1 MKSLL
6 LLWQKLADESASRCS
21 TSATLDCK
29 TVKCRVEHE
38 GLSFL
43 TITLPDFGK
52 DFQKSLD
59 QRKVDRHLFA
69 GFQRKGELPRFL
81 GGFLDRVFSRDS
93 GRLLEDPCIDAILAV
108 RQLTLMY
115 GKMLLPSSDARLRSA
130 MRGFVECEQD
140 VRLADSQRTEMQR
153 INFRRVSAML
163 YASIFSDVDR
173 KIYYQEV
180 VPKHGPGSTADR
192 RYGNQKWNQNTWT
205 ARLEEIFPAGEFL
218 LPNWRYYDQLDEVD
232 ILEPGSELPVRVVD
246 VPKTLKT
253 PRIIGIEPT
262 AMQYMQQAIRTEF
275 YESIERS
282 DYLSKIIGFTDQ
294 TPNQRMAEEGSREG
308 TLATLD
314 LSEASDRVSNQLV
327 RDLFSQWPHL
337 HKAVDAT
344 RSRKA
349 NVLGEGVIRLAKFA
363 TMGSALTFPIEA
375 MVFTTLIF
383 MGIEQ
388 ELKRPLTPK
397 DVKRLSDQVR
407 VYGDDIVCPVDYVYP
422 VVSMLESFGIRVN
435 GSKSYWSGKFRESCG
450 KEYYDGHDVS
460 IVKVR
465 RELPTRR
472 QDAREVISMISL
484 RNQLYF
490 AGYWQTCRWLDD
502 RIRELINHFPDV
514 LPSSPIQGRHTFL
527 GYQTDKMCT
536 KLHRPLVRGYVVKSD
551 IPENS
556 LDGVGALTK
565 WLYKRSDLP
574 FADENH
580 LLRSGR
586 PAAVNLQLR
595 YATPY

>member
-1 MKSLL
+1 M
-6 LLWQKLADESASRCS
+6 LADESANRCS
-21 TSATLDCK
+21 TSATLDFK
-29 TVKCRVEHE
+29 KVKCRVEHE

-52 DFQKSLD
+52 EFQKALD
-59 QRKVDRHLFA
+59 QGKVDRRLFT
-69 GFQRKGELPRFL
+69 GFQRKGELPLFL

-93 GRLLEDPCIDAILAV
+93 GRLLDEPCIDAILAV
-108 RQLTLMY
+108 RQLTLMF

-130 MRGFVECEQD
+130 MRSYIECEQD
-140 VRLADSQRTEMQR
+140 VRLADSTRTDSQRES
-153 INFRRVSAML
+153 FRRVSAML
-163 YASIFSDVDR
+163 FAPVLTDIDR
-173 KIYYQEV
+173 KIYNLEV

-192 RYGNQKWNQNTWT
+192 LMGNQKWNLKTWT
-205 ARLEEIFPAGEFL
+205 SRLEEIFPAGEFL
-218 LPNWRYYDQLDEVD
+218 LPNWRYYDQLDEID
-232 ILEPGSELPVRVVD
+232 ILEPGSETPVKVVD

-253 PRIIGIEPT
+253 PRIIAMEPT
-262 AMQYMQQAIRTEF
+262 AMQYAQQAIRHEL
-275 YESIERS
+275 YEAIERH
-282 DYLSKIIGFTDQ
+282 DILSKLIGFTDQ
-294 TPNQRMAEEGSREG
+294 TPNQRKALEGSLHQE
-308 TLATLD
+308 LATLD

-327 RDLFSQWPHL
+327 RDLLSRWPHL
-337 HKAVDAT
+337 HKAVDAS

-349 NVLGEGVIRLAKFA
+349 EVPGHGVIRLAKFA
-363 TMGSALTFPIEA
+363 SMGSALTFPLEA

-388 ELKRPLTPK
+388 ELKRPLTPR
-397 DVKRLSDQVR
+397 DVKHFSDQVR

-450 KEYYDGHDVS
+450 KEYYNGFDVS

-465 RELPTRR
+465 RVFPTRR
-472 QDAREVISMISL
+472 QDAKEVISIISL

-502 RIRELINHFPDV
+502 HIRDLINHFPVV
-514 LPSSPIQGRHTFL
+514 LPSSPIQGRHSFL
-527 GYQTDKMCT
+527 GYEVERMCPE
-536 KLHRPLVRGYVVKSD
+536 LHRPLVRGYVEKAH

-556 LDGVGALTK
+556 LDDVGALTK
-565 WLYKRSDLP
+565 YLYKRSDLP
-574 FADENH
+574 FADEGH